1 MLKSSVLRDS
11 AILSFKEFQRIKRNS
26 QFNPEP
32 EPAQI
37 EDRKN
42 TDTFLAKARAHRD
55 KIKAYDK
62 MHLQTTVLESE
73 EEAVRRKKNEEIL
86 ARAQRIIENQDDAVK
101 TMDKMVLY
109 AQIATI
115 RDRQKED
122 TKKNIIIDKKKEEK
136 LDILMEI
143 NRLKE
148 ETARKNIE
156 ECVRKT
162 RFSMKNSENKG
173 DE

>member
-73 EEAVRRKKNEEIL
+73 EEAVRRKKNEEIF
-86 ARAQRIIENQDDAVK
+86 I
-101 TMDKMVLY
+101 
-109 AQIATI
+109 
-115 RDRQKED
+115 
-122 TKKNIIIDKKKEEK
+122 
-136 LDILMEI
+136 
-143 NRLKE
+143 
-148 ETARKNIE
+148 
-156 ECVRKT
+156 
-162 RFSMKNSENKG
+162 
-173 DE
+173 